1 MTFLFQTRNRTQYND
16 QVTSSYYVGTY
27 LYRNLSNVSDNENWE
42 SLSMEIVYMSTF
54 AKAIRLTVA
63 SSIPLYS
70 EAGVALTQY
79 FATKDLP

>member
-1 MTFLFQTRNRTQYND
+1 
-16 QVTSSYYVGTY
+16 
-27 LYRNLSNVSDNENWE
+27 
-42 SLSMEIVYMSTF
+42 MSAF